1 MLCNTVKNCNQWFCI
16 FIHCIKT
23 LTSTANNGLIKL
35 KLPQESKWFWPGPC
49 TFHFTLINQY
59 FPTVL
64 CLSSSRLPAVS
75 LPSAVAFVSWILA
88 FPFFLL
94 ALVSKVAHSSRKHRP
109 STDCIRDFC
118 LQRCWIPWCKLLPQ
132 CSHLEGFM
140 NQFWNNKSLCS
151 PPNHL

>member
-1 MLCNTVKNCNQWFCI
+1 MNQWLCI
-16 FIHCIKT
+16 FIHCIKA

-35 KLPQESKWFWPGPC
+35 KLPQESKWFQPGPC
-49 TFHFTLINQY
+49 TSHFTLTNQY

-64 CLSSSRLPAVS
+64 CLSSCRLPVVS

-94 ALVSKVAHSSRKHRP
+94 APVLKVTQSSRKHCP

-118 LQRCWIPWCKLLPQ
+118 LQCCCIPRCKFLPQ
-132 CSHLEGFM
+132 CSHLEGFVQ
-140 NQFWNNKSLCS
+140 QFRKYKSLCS
-151 PPNHL
+151 PHNHL